1 MRTVWTE
8 IHGSIGRRLQDAFEL
23 EDVEA
28 DERLTTYQ
36 VREMPY
42 EEDEPEKN

>member
-1 MRTVWTE
+1 MRTVWDE

-28 DERLTTYQ
+28 DERLTTDEVQ
-36 VREMPY
+36 EIPY
-42 EEDEPEKN
+42 EEDEPEKK